1 MRWQPA
7 LFALLCTL
15 AGPFAIA
22 AEDFPRGRFEK
33 VVIQAE
39 PSQSYV
45 LYLPTAYR
53 PDRKWPILYV
63 LDARSNGVEAGR
75 RFLAGAERY
84 GFIVASSNNSAS
96 DGETEPNV
104 VAMRAIWADT
114 HYRLAVDPRRVYVAG
129 FSGTVRFACQRALAA
144 PGTIEGIVAA
154 GAAFPFETKPTKD
167 TSFLYYGT
175 VGDRDFNYYEVLDL
189 AETMTDLG
197 LPHRIEVWAGPH
209 SWMPEEL
216 ATRALGW
223 LEIQAMKKGLREKDA
238 ALIQALWT
246 DDQARA
252 RELEASDL
260 PEAHRLYTGMAEDYR
275 GLVDGEALN
284 ELAVQVSRIAAMDAF
299 KKERKLRQDRNERD
313 KQYLAAA
320 PRAMGTADLAQ
331 ALKDLKIQELKK
343 QAAAADPGES
353 LSAKRLLNTLS
364 GQTGFY
370 LPRMFT
376 QTGNHDRAIFVLS
389 IAAEIS
395 PDGPWIWYEI
405 AAAHARKGS
414 KKKALEN
421 LRKAVE
427 KGWTD
432 LPSLEAEPA
441 FAALRQ
447 DKGYRELIAEIVK
460 KTPAG

>member
-1 MRWQPA
+1 MRRLPI
-7 LFALLCTL
+7 LIALLLLPIT
-15 AGPFAIA
+15 A
-22 AEDFPRGRFEK
+22 AAQDFPRGRFEK
-33 VVIQAE
+33 VVIPAD

-45 LYLPTAYR
+45 LYLPTAYK

-63 LDARSNGVEAGR
+63 LDARSNGLAAGQ

-84 GFIVASSNNSAS
+84 GFIVASSNNSFS
-96 DGETEPNV
+96 DGEREPNV
-104 VAMRAIWADT
+104 VALRAMRADT
-114 HYRLAVDPRRVYVAG
+114 YYRLAVDTRRVYVAG
-129 FSGTVRFACQRALAA
+129 FSGTVRFACERAMAT
-144 PGTIEGIVAA
+144 PGTIEGVVAA
-154 GAAFPFETKPTKD
+154 GAAFPFGARPAKD
-167 TSFLYYGT
+167 TPFLYYGT

-189 AETMTDLG
+189 ADSMTDLG
-197 LPHRIEVWAGPH
+197 LPHRIEVWPGRH
-209 SWMPEEL
+209 DWMPEEL

-223 LEIQAMKKGLREKDA
+223 LELQAMKKGLKEKDA
-238 ALIQALWT
+238 ALTQALWS
-246 DDQARA
+246 DDLAWA
-252 RELEASDL
+252 KALEASDL
-260 PEAHRLYTGMAEDYR
+260 PEAYRLYTRMTEDYR

-284 ELAVQVSRIAAMDAF
+284 EIAVQVSNIAASEAF
-299 KKERKLRQDRNERD
+299 KKERKLRQERNLRD

-320 PRAMGTADLAQ
+320 PKAMNTADLAQ
-331 ALKDLKIQELKK
+331 ALKDLRIAELRK
-343 QAAAADPGES
+343 QMESTDPGES

-376 QTGNHDRAIFVLS
+376 EQGNHDRAIFVLS

-395 PDGPWIWYEI
+395 PDGPWVWYEI

-441 FAALRQ
+441 FAGLRQ
-447 DKGYRELIAEIVK
+447 DKGYRELVAEIAK
-460 KTPAG
+460 KAA

>member
-1 MRWQPA
+1 M
-7 LFALLCTL
+7 
-15 AGPFAIA
+15 A
-22 AEDFPRGRFEK
+22 AQDFPKGRFEK
-33 VVIQAE
+33 VVIQAD
-39 PSQSYV
+39 PSQSYE

-63 LDARSNGVEAGR
+63 LDARSNGLGAGQ

-114 HYRLAVDPRRVYVAG
+114 HYRLAVDTRRVYVAG

-189 AETMTDLG
+189 ADQMTDLG
-197 LPHRIEVWAGPH
+197 LPHRIEVWPGPH
-209 SWMPEEL
+209 AWMPEEL

-252 RELEASDL
+252 RAREASDL
-260 PEAHRLYTGMAEDYR
+260 PEAHRLYTRMAEDYR

-284 ELAVQVSRIAAMDAF
+284 EIAVQVSRIAAMDAF
-299 KKERKLRQDRNERD
+299 KKERKLRHERNERD

-331 ALKDLKIQELKK
+331 ALKNLKIEELKK
-343 QAAAADPGES
+343 QAASADPAES

-389 IAAEIS
+389 IAAEIA

-427 KGWTD
+427 KGWAD
-432 LPSLEAEPA
+432 LPSLEKEPA

-447 DKGYRELIAEIVK
+447 EKGYRELVAEIAK
-460 KTPAG
+460 KTSAG